1 MKISAIFPNVKE
13 NEKKMNGS
21 AEPVATLLH
30 SVVVAPFQLWSEP
43 ALVARL
49 QRFT

>member
-1 MKISAIFPNVKE
+1 
-13 NEKKMNGS
+13 MNGS

-30 SVVVAPFQLWSEP
+30 SVVVAPSQLLLEQ